1 MSVAIV
7 KDGAAPCAISPQEQ
21 LAYKTIWCRLENGG
35 YWLYR
40 SRPAQV
46 AERLVREYNEVVRPG
61 RSYHAFPM
69 GFDANVLGP
78 DYFSLVV
85 VQSIEDHLL
94 QPEDDVYR
102 RMKEQVAELATMCHD
117 MTKEQVESIEREFTS
132 AFNRSK
138 GAVFNGTG
146 D

>member
-1 MSVAIV
+1 MSVTLV
-7 KDGAAPCAISPQEQ
+7 KNGSQPFVINTQEQ
-21 LAYKTIWCRLENGG
+21 LEYKMIWCRLENGG
-35 YWLYR
+35 YWSYR

-46 AERLVREYNEVVRPG
+46 AERLVREYNEVVPPG

-78 DYFSLVV
+78 DHFSLVV

-94 QPEDDVYR
+94 HPDDDVYR
-102 RMKEQVAELATMCHD
+102 RMKEQVAELATNCHG
-117 MTKEQVESIEREFTS
+117 MTKEQVDAIILEFTS

-138 GAVFNGTG
+138 GAGYDGTG